1 MHLGGFQKGAEEW
14 CSGGCRECGS
24 KCVSVRVCVCENFWR
39 CWRCKRELGGVSVFP
54 LCLSI
59 VGRLLVLLFM
69 LDSPTHTAARTS
81 FICARCCTRYTHT
94 QIYPHTHTHVTW
106 VSLFW
111 FAAEIKPGS
120 VTLLYK
126 RDKER
131 LSHIQCVCVL
141 EWENVCVCGV
151 CCCESVSPMQSF
163 YFLHLLQAGFSASLA
178 GILVPFFFFF
188 PQPDG
193 LIAFCV
199 FVCVRVYTSVW
210 QRHICVPTGPP
221 GPAWHTSLQKWA
233 NDTQVAGRHTLK
245 SSRKMLLMI

>member
-39 CWRCKRELGGVSVFP
+39 CWRCKREFGGCLGFPSVSLHRWQIACAAFY
-54 LCLSI
+54 
-59 VGRLLVLLFM
+59 VGF
-69 LDSPTHTAARTS
+69 
-81 FICARCCTRYTHT
+81 
-94 QIYPHTHTHVTW
+94 PHTHRRTHIIHMCQMLYSVHTHTDISTHSHTRHM
-106 VSLFW
+106 SLF
-111 FAAEIKPGS
+111 
-120 VTLLYK
+120 VLVCC
-126 RDKER
+126 RDKTRLCYTPLQER
-131 LSHIQCVCVL
+131 QRTLISHTVCVCVRMR
-141 EWENVCVCGV
+141 ECVCVWCV
-151 CCCESVSPMQSF
+151 LLWECFSDAVILFFASFTSWIFSVISWNISSF
-163 YFLHLLQAGFSASLA
+163 L
-178 GILVPFFFFF
+178 FFF